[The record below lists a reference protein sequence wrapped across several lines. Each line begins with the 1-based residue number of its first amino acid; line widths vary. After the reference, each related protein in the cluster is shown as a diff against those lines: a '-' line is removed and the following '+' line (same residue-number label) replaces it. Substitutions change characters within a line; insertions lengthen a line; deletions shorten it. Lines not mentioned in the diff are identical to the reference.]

1 MSQVEIFLIVS
12 KVEEIT
18 KGKRFAFVL
27 RYPSRRENG
36 LEVHKEDKLMK
47 MIFIV
52 IALSFFGMIESAH
65 SDEQTQPVFDEEILS
80 GVDRVKDR
88 DVKPLEISSEADYV
102 ANEISVRQRE
112 PTQTQED

>member
-1 MSQVEIFLIVS
+1 MHLVKGVE
-12 KVEEIT
+12 
-18 KGKRFAFVL
+18 
-27 RYPSRRENG
+27 RR
-36 LEVHKEDKLMK
+36 VTMK
-47 MIFIV
+47 MIFLV
-52 IALSFFGMIESAH
+52 IALSFFALTEKAYSNENG
-65 SDEQTQPVFDEEILS
+65 QPVFDEEILS